1 MTVDTA
7 KWSGEGAFTQ
17 RLVDRP
23 ARARRPLRSL
33 RVEDAPASRSEAD
46 YNFISNEIF
55 VRFATGGPARA
66 GPPLRRAA
74 RASRAVVGRAMTC
87 AGLEAAL
94 DGAAPDVGAPDYSD
108 DGMLQY
114 LRTER
119 IVPPYQT
126 RGYKLVELVRI
137 YEAGAEPARRNGHA
151 RLAPI
156 SCSLSDESRPLAASG
171 RSSARR

>member
-1 MTVDTA
+1 VEVDTS

-17 RLVDRP
+17 VLIDHLKQLDGLTLV
-23 ARARRPLRSL
+23 

-55 VRFATGGPARA
+55 VVFETIPTRQPFRRFGLFPAERIVTH
-66 GPPLRRAA
+66 PKLD
-74 RASRAVVGRAMTC
+74 V

-94 DGAAPDVGAPDYSD
+94 TSLPGIGTPDYSD
-108 DGMLQY
+108 AGMLQY

-126 RGYKLVELVRI
+126 KGYKLVELVRI
-137 YEAGAEPARRNGHA
+137 YDAGVPR
-151 RLAPI
+151 
-156 SCSLSDESRPLAASG
+156 
-171 RSSARR
+171 